1 VGLGGFLKINPIIS
15 ICYGSEARFCDFH
28 FDPSPYACSYAV
40 ALDKLSVQEHKH
52 FFGTLM
58 KAHASLDRYLE
69 SFRAL
74 LGANIERVLG
84 IRMAPA
90 EWKLEVTPPRPAG
103 YKHRPGLSIP
113 LRPVVVFDSHGRF
126 PRPFRAPFYPAT
138 GPAGLCQYL
147 VSSRH
152 PSLYPGPLPRHLQ
165 APCPLVAR
173 THRRRNHQPLQ
184 ACQDDGPPDD
194 GENGTGFR
202 FSVRPGEAD
211 SPHPPVSFPPT
222 AAMSWTVSSTPWGI
236 FRNCRQ
242 PWRGSGSRR

>member
-1 VGLGGFLKINPIIS
+1 MQPWGSAVFLKINPIIS

-90 EWKLEVTPPRPAG
+90 EWKLEVTPPHPAG

-113 LRPVVVFDSHGRF
+113 LRPVVVLDSHGRF

-147 VSSRH
+147 PPCRPMGGADQPGDRGYADAGGGGPAPGRLVPGSGLHSSIVT
-152 PSLYPGPLPRHLQ
+152 S
-165 APCPLVAR
+165 ASMW
-173 THRRRNHQPLQ
+173 
-184 ACQDDGPPDD
+184 
-194 GENGTGFR
+194 NG
-202 FSVRPGEAD
+202 D
-211 SPHPPVSFPPT
+211 SP
-222 AAMSWTVSSTPWGI
+222 
-236 FRNCRQ
+236 R
-242 PWRGSGSRR
+242 RG